1 MADIN
6 RSAFLPAQ
14 ISNEIIQKAQEESAV
29 MALARQITLPG
40 TGVAVPVITADP
52 EAAWVGETAAKT
64 VSNSTVS
71 SKLLQPYKLAVIET
85 VSKELTRDAS
95 GLYEELKRRLPLALA
110 RKFDNTVIG
119 GTNAPGSNF
128 DTFASCTAQDLGS
141 GAYEGLIAAD
151 GDVAAHG
158 GILNG
163 FAISPQAR
171 SILLGATDTTGRPL
185 FINNVAEGAIPMILG
200 APTRQNKG
208 LYKTVSGGNNII
220 GAAGDWTQAVFGIV
234 EGIHIDVSEEATLTS
249 GDTTI
254 NLWQNNMVAIRAEI
268 EIGFRANLEAFNLLT
283 D

>member
-119 GTNAPGSNF
+119 GTSAPGSNF

-151 GDVAAHG
+151 GDIAAHG

-171 SILLGATDTTGRPL
+171 SILLGAMDTTGRPL

>member
-64 VSNSTVS
+64 VSNSTVA

-119 GTNAPGSNF
+119 GTSAPGSNF

-151 GDVAAHG
+151 GDIAAHG

-171 SILLGATDTTGRPL
+171 SILLGAMDTTGRPL